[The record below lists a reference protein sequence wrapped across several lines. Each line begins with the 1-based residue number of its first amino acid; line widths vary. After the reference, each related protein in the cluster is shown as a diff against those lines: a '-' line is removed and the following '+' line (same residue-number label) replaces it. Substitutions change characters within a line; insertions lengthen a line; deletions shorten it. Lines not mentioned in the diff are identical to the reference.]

1 MKREDISRAIGN
13 MSTRHIQEAESYS
26 AEAAKVRFFQRPFGK
41 AMIAAVLALS
51 LLVGGIGIFSPRVGG
66 MVVTA
71 YAYGTDEEITAAGAI
86 MSTGTISDTGE
97 MKGHPLMFFL
107 AGEDISTVRFSCKN
121 QMINFV
127 DWTEKRDEYGNAQN
141 FTVPYGEDENEYYFL
156 LIDWVPTGTIRELT
170 DNADRTIATLPDELR
185 EDIIVMEITFANG
198 KTATKAITVSLLDDG
213 TFFATFNDYHIS
225 EADSFV
231 KRPDSEAIPRDVL
244 YGQPQ
249 LTVTFYDEEQQ
260 EVPAQALWYN
270 HHRVMIIPEFQPL
283 FSRPSGRTEKYG
295 RYTMPP
301 EASWYNMADVNSI
314 SAQWSG
320 GTPNTVRLY
329 YTPAGTE
336 TAEQL
341 ELLQTKVPLD
351 GDTEV
356 LFSLEELDKTNL
368 YGHLQIELDYG
379 YTTVASDL
387 YNVFFDSD
395 LSSSSDESE
404 PEDQVDTIFS
414 VAKAYYENTVFTVE
428 DTH

>member
-1 MKREDISRAIGN
+1 
-13 MSTRHIQEAESYS
+13 
-26 AEAAKVRFFQRPFGK
+26 
-41 AMIAAVLALS
+41 
-51 LLVGGIGIFSPRVGG
+51 
-66 MVVTA
+66 
-71 YAYGTDEEITAAGAI
+71 
-86 MSTGTISDTGE
+86 
-97 MKGHPLMFFL
+97 MFFL

-170 DNADRTIATLPDELR
+170 DNADSTIATLPDELR
-185 EDIIVMEITFANG
+185 EDIIVMEITFENG

-231 KRPDSEAIPRDVL
+231 KRPDSEAIPRDIL

-249 LTVTFYDEEQQ
+249 LTITFYDEEQR
-260 EVPAQALWYN
+260 EIPAQAL
-270 HHRVMIIPEFQPL
+270 
-283 FSRPSGRTEKYG
+283 
-295 RYTMPP
+295 
-301 EASWYNMADVNSI
+301 WYNMADVNSI

-368 YGHLQIELDYG
+368 YGHMQIELDYG
-379 YTTVASDL
+379 GTTVASDL

-428 DTH
+428 DMALLEYTWADALLSVQVSKGGVMQEPDRTITLHQNNGVWEVVNEGY

>member
-1 MKREDISRAIGN
+1 
-13 MSTRHIQEAESYS
+13 
-26 AEAAKVRFFQRPFGK
+26 
-41 AMIAAVLALS
+41 
-51 LLVGGIGIFSPRVGG
+51 
-66 MVVTA
+66 
-71 YAYGTDEEITAAGAI
+71 
-86 MSTGTISDTGE
+86 
-97 MKGHPLMFFL
+97 
-107 AGEDISTVRFSCKN
+107 
-121 QMINFV
+121 MINFV

-170 DNADRTIATLPDELR
+170 DNADSTIATLPDELR
-185 EDIIVMEITFANG
+185 EDIIVMEITFENG

-231 KRPDSEAIPRDVL
+231 KRPDSEAIPRDIL

-249 LTVTFYDEEQQ
+249 LTITFYDEEQQ

-270 HHRVMIIPEFQPL
+270 
-283 FSRPSGRTEKYG
+283 
-295 RYTMPP
+295 
-301 EASWYNMADVNSI
+301 MADVNSI

-320 GTPNTVRLY
+320 RTPNTVRLY

-368 YGHLQIELDYG
+368 YGHMQIELDYG
-379 YTTVASDL
+379 DTTVASDL

-428 DTH
+428 DMALLEYTWADALLSVQVSKGGVMQEPERTITLHQNNGVWEVVNEGY